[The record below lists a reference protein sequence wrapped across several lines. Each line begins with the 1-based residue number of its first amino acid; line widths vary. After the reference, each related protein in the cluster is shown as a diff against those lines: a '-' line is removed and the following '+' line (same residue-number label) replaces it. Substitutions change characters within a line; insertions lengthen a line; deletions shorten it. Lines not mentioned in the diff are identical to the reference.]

1 MSRSRVSVKGSAA
14 LALAEEPTA
23 SDRSASDLSVSDLS
37 VSNVS
42 AGRSPSGINGS
53 KGADQS
59 SVLPAEQRPLLRFS
73 TAGSVDDG
81 KSTLIGRLL
90 HDSKSLYDDILESIR
105 KASERDGKKG
115 TLSFALLTDGL
126 RAEREQ
132 GITID
137 VAYRYFSTP
146 RRHFIMADSPGHE
159 QYTRN
164 MATGASTADVTVIL
178 IDARKGVLIQ
188 TRRHAFIASLLGVSA
203 FVVAVNKMDL
213 VGFSQEVFEAIQRD
227 FLEFASRLGIHKISF
242 VPVSALQGDNIVEHG
257 SRMPW
262 YKGETL
268 LGCLENAEVASYAPN
283 AELRFPIQLV
293 LRDKSDY
300 RGYAGRIASGSVRVG
315 EEVMVLPS
323 MRTTRI
329 TSIEIHDANGGDAQR
344 QEAFAPQS
352 VVLTLADQVDVG
364 RGNMLVRSG
373 AAPEVRSNLDAML
386 VWMSEEPLELGKAYV
401 LMHTTHDAK
410 MYVESV
416 HYRVDMQTLNRDPSQ
431 TLGLN
436 DVGRVSITSPKKLFL
451 DTYRQHR
458 ATGNFVVIDPA
469 SNRTVGAGM
478 VVSRHDREFLPEIPP
493 RAQLPREKPLS
504 NNLHREEGLIDRPFR
519 EQSLGYPALTLW
531 FTGLS
536 GSGKSALAKAL
547 ERRFFEE
554 GRKCYRLDGD
564 NLRFGLNRDL
574 GFTQEDRI
582 ENIRRVAE
590 VSLLFNDAGV
600 TTLCSF
606 ISPFSRDREHARK
619 IIGNERFVEIYVNA
633 SLEVCEARDTHGLYE
648 KARRGEISEFTGISS
663 PYEAPKNPELSIE
676 SGRLTVDACV
686 DQIYSFVAAKAARIV
701 S

>member
-1 MSRSRVSVKGSAA
+1 MSAARTLSSGSAA
-14 LALAEEPTA
+14 LAVVSTEE
-23 SDRSASDLSVSDLS
+23 LH
-37 VSNVS
+37 
-42 AGRSPSGINGS
+42 S
-53 KGADQS
+53 KS
-59 SVLPAEQRPLLRFS
+59 SSRMKDSSLKNAVLPAEQRPLLRFS

-90 HDSKSLYDDILESIR
+90 HDSKSLYDDHIESIR
-105 KASERDGKKG
+105 KASEREGKKG
-115 TLSFALLTDGL
+115 ALSFALLTDGL

-178 IDARKGVLIQ
+178 VDARKGVLIQ
-188 TRRHAFIASLLGVSA
+188 TRRHAFIASLLGVSS
-203 FVVAVNKMDL
+203 FLVAVNKMDL
-213 VGFSQEVFEAIQRD
+213 VDFSQEVFESIQRD
-227 FLEFASRLGIHKISF
+227 FLEFASRLGISRITF
-242 VPVSALQGDNIVEHG
+242 IPVSALHGDNIVEPG
-257 SRMPW
+257 TRMPW
-262 YKGETL
+262 YKGDTL
-268 LGCLENAEVASYAPN
+268 LDCLENAEVSSYEPN

-293 LRDKSDY
+293 LRDKADY
-300 RGYAGRIASGSVRVG
+300 RGYAGRIASGSVKVG

-323 MRTTRI
+323 MRTSRV
-329 TSIEIHDANGGDAQR
+329 TSIEIYDANGKEALR

-386 VWMSEEPLELGKAYV
+386 VWMSEESLELGKPYLLKHA
-401 LMHTTHDAK
+401 THDAK
-410 MYVESV
+410 MYVESI
-416 HYRVDMQTLNRDPSQ
+416 HYRVDMRTLNRDPSQ

-436 DVGRVSITSPKKLFL
+436 DVGRVSITSPNKLFL
-451 DTYRQHR
+451 DTYRQNR
-458 ATGNFVVIDPA
+458 ATGNFIVIDPA
-469 SNRTVGAGM
+469 TNRTVAAGM
-478 VVSRHDREFLPEIPP
+478 VVSRHDREFLPEISP
-493 RAQLPREKPLS
+493 RPELPRDKPLS
-504 NNLHREEGLIDRPFR
+504 IHLHREEGLIDRTFR
-519 EQSLGYPALTLW
+519 ERALGYPALTLW

-574 GFTQEDRI
+574 GFSQEDRI

-590 VSLLFNDAGV
+590 VALLFNDAGV

-606 ISPFSRDREHARK
+606 ISPYARDRDHARK
-619 IIGNERFVEIYVNA
+619 IVGGDRFVEIYVNA
-633 SLEVCEARDTHGLYE
+633 SLEVCEARDPHGLYQ

-663 PYEAPKNPELSIE
+663 PYEAPQNPELSIE
-676 SGRLTVDACV
+676 SGRLSVEECV
-686 DQIYSFVAAKAARIV
+686 EQIYSFIARRAARV
-701 S
+701 EA